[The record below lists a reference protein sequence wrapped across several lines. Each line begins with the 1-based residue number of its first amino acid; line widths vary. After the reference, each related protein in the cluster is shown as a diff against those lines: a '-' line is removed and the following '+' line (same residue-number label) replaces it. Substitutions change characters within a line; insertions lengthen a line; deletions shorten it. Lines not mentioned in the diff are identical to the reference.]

1 MELHQ
6 HKQKCFFEINARN
19 NISADLDSAKGNQH
33 NDNFTNVI
41 TENADIFADFLVSS
55 FNDSPLNSNFF
66 PTLTRTRK
74 YFSRILRKD
83 I

>member
-1 MELHQ
+1 MFFFH
-6 HKQKCFFEINARN
+6 FEIYARN
-19 NISADLDSAKGNQH
+19 NISADLDSAKGNQD

-55 FNDSPLNSNFF
+55 FNDSLLN
-66 PTLTRTRK
+66 
-74 YFSRILRKD
+74 SRILRKG